1 MKKLLLLLVFISLI
15 FSCGDNDMPKKAKFN
30 TLIKGSGSPIIVF
43 ESALGTPLSNWDKIQ
58 TKLF

>member
-1 MKKLLLLLVFISLI
+1 MKKGLLILLCLPLI
-15 FSCGDNDMPKKAKFN
+15 GCVQTDIPKKAKFN
-30 TLIKGSGSPIIVF
+30 TLIKGSGSPTIVF